1 MPIAAQTPLRAPMP
15 TPVPAARMQPSPV
28 AASPVAAP
36 TPAKPAYVAASIP
49 AAVTPAASQSDSGN
63 PITRTVRANVRDVNA
78 SHPVA
83 PKPSEE
89 STTIRTPRPDPISAD
104 HRSFETQLR
113 NAVPAPQEP
122 YKFAIQDEEER
133 NDMTKN
139 TPPWWK
145 TRSVAAAVFV
155 ILAAGIGVA
164 GRSLFSPSADAAVP
178 GTLVVETNPPGVP
191 VVLDGKRSGQTPV
204 RLEVSAGSHVLTL
217 LTEPAAR
224 TIPVTIAA
232 GATVSQYVE
241 VPKVVAETGQL
252 QIRTDPSGARV
263 VVDGT
268 PRGAAP
274 VTVENLMPGAH
285 TVDVSNENGS
295 VRQEITVS
303 AGTTSSLVVPMQS
316 APQGSLSGF
325 ISVAAPV
332 DLQIFEDVRLVGSSR
347 SDRVMVSVGRHE
359 LDIVNEALGFRTRR
373 TVNVTA
379 GQVANIKL
387 DWPNGSMALNAQPWA
402 EVFIDGER
410 VGETPIGNVPV
421 PIGTHEVRF
430 RHPELGEQVVRS
442 TVTLGSPARLSVD
455 LRKK

>member
-1 MPIAAQTPLRAPMP
+1 
-15 TPVPAARMQPSPV
+15 
-28 AASPVAAP
+28 
-36 TPAKPAYVAASIP
+36 
-49 AAVTPAASQSDSGN
+49 
-63 PITRTVRANVRDVNA
+63 
-78 SHPVA
+78 
-83 PKPSEE
+83 
-89 STTIRTPRPDPISAD
+89 
-104 HRSFETQLR
+104 
-113 NAVPAPQEP
+113 
-122 YKFAIQDEEER
+122 
-133 NDMTKN
+133 
-139 TPPWWK
+139 
-145 TRSVAAAVFV
+145 
-155 ILAAGIGVA
+155 
-164 GRSLFSPSADAAVP
+164 
-178 GTLVVETNPPGVP
+178 VP
-191 VVLDGKRSGQTPV
+191 VVLAGKRAGQTPV
-204 RLEVSAGSHVLTL
+204 RLEVAAGSHVLTL

-252 QIRTDPSGARV
+252 QIRTEPSGARV

-274 VTVENLMPGAH
+274 VTVENLMPGSH

-316 APQGSLSGF
+316 APQGALSGF

-332 DLQIFEDVRLVGSSR
+332 DVQIYEDVRLVGSSR
-347 SDRVMVSVGRHE
+347 SDRLMVSVGRHE
-359 LDIVNEALGFRTRR
+359 LDIVNETLGFRQKR
-373 TVNVTA
+373 TVNVTP
-379 GQVANIKL
+379 GQVSTIRL

>member
-1 MPIAAQTPLRAPMP
+1 M
-15 TPVPAARMQPSPV
+15 
-28 AASPVAAP
+28 
-36 TPAKPAYVAASIP
+36 AY
-49 AAVTPAASQSDSGN
+49 N
-63 PITRTVRANVRDVNA
+63 
-78 SHPVA
+78 
-83 PKPSEE
+83 
-89 STTIRTPRPDPISAD
+89 
-104 HRSFETQLR
+104 
-113 NAVPAPQEP
+113 
-122 YKFAIQDEEER
+122 
-133 NDMTKN
+133 MTYN
-139 TPPWWK
+139 TPPWWRR
-145 TRSVAAAVFV
+145 RSVAAAVFV

-178 GTLVVETNPPGVP
+178 GTLVVETNPPGVA

-204 RLEVSAGSHVLTL
+204 TLEVAAGSHVLTL
-217 LTEPAAR
+217 LTEPTAR

-241 VPKVVAETGQL
+241 VPKAVAETGQL
-252 QIRTDPSGARV
+252 QIRTEPSGARV

-274 VTVENLMPGAH
+274 VTVENLMPGSH
-285 TVDVSNENGS
+285 TVDVSNEHGS
-295 VRQEITVS
+295 VRQEITVA

-316 APQGSLSGF
+316 APQGSLSGY

-332 DLQIFEDVRLVGSSR
+332 DVQIYEDVRLVGSSR
-347 SDRVMVSVGRHE
+347 SDRLMVSVGRHE
-359 LDIVNEALGFRTRR
+359 LDIVNETLGFRTRR
-373 TVNVTA
+373 VVNVTP
-379 GQVANIKL
+379 GQVATIKL

-421 PIGTHEVRF
+421 PIGPHEVRF